1 LKQVVYIIIA
11 SGFSILSQVSVAQK
25 ENMTILRG
33 NRYYKEKQLDQAK
46 AQYQKA
52 LEQAPGDPA
61 ANYNLG
67 NVHFRK
73 NNFDEAIKSYEQ
85 SFEHSTDNTIKEKG
99 LYNSGVAWIKQ
110 QKLPESID
118 SWKKALKLDPADE
131 DAREN
136 LQKALLELEKK
147 QPKQQKN
154 EQKEEKKKQNQQN
167 QNQPKPQQSKLTKQQ
182 VEQLL
187 KALQQKEK
195 EVQEKMNQNKVKS
208 LSQPDKDW

>member
-1 LKQVVYIIIA
+1 LKQIIPIA
-11 SGFSILSQVSVAQK
+11 IACGLSILSQLSHAQK
-25 ENMTILRG
+25 ENMIILRG
-33 NRYYKEKQLDQAK
+33 NRYYKEKQIDKAK
-46 AQYQKA
+46 EQYQKA
-52 LEQAPGDPA
+52 IEQAPDNPA

-73 NNFDEAIKSYEQ
+73 NNYEDAIKSYDQ
-85 SFEHSTDNTIKEKG
+85 SIQHTTDKTVKEKG

-147 QPKQQKN
+147 QPRQQKN
-154 EQKEEKKKQNQQN
+154 DQKEEKKNQNQ

-208 LSQPDKDW
+208 LSQPEKDW

>member
-1 LKQVVYIIIA
+1 LKKIIYIVI
-11 SGFSILSQVSVAQK
+11 SLGFSILYQESFSQK
-25 ENMTILRG
+25 ENMLILRG

-46 AQYQKA
+46 DQYQKA
-52 LEQAPGDPA
+52 IEQAPDNPA
-61 ANYNLG
+61 ANYNMG

-73 NNFDEAIKSYEQ
+73 NKYDDAIKSYEQ
-85 SFEHSTDNTIKEKG
+85 SIQHTTDKAIKEKG

-110 QKLPESID
+110 EKLPESID
-118 SWKKALKLDPADE
+118 SWKNALKLDPADA

-136 LQKALLELEKK
+136 LQKALMELEKK
-147 QPKQQKN
+147 QPRQKN
-154 EQKEEKKKQNQQN
+154 DSRQDNKKQDQQN
-167 QNQPKPQQSKLTKQQ
+167 QKQPKNQQSKLTKQQ

-208 LSQPDKDW
+208 LSQPEKDW